1 MGLFGIFKSK
11 SAPDELPELVTDEM
25 QEKIEPEK
33 PLKKTSLNEDEFNPL
48 IESQEESRE
57 EIGFKPIITPIES
70 NNSDEVIE
78 PVKTTEVIIE
88 NTNLHPKIKPKHHK
102 PHFQHK
108 EFSLNKNEPA
118 MEFDSEE
125 SYFSELKENI
135 DKEITNIEELED
147 WYKKKF
153 VSRDIVKDM
162 KKHWEGKK
170 NNTVIKMLSKNFQ
183 ERISEKTKNLKD
195 LEKEWQNIYF
205 NMVEKEEEI
214 KEQEKELKMMLA
226 DFVEI
231 CKRKSKENEKEED

>member
-25 QEKIEPEK
+25 EESLEPVKKDKKTPLKNDIDFKPIIESSFEPE
-33 PLKKTSLNEDEFNPL
+33 P
-48 IESQEESRE
+48 IE
-57 EIGFKPIITPIES
+57 EIGFKPTS
-70 NNSDEVIE
+70 
-78 PVKTTEVIIE
+78 
-88 NTNLHPKIKPKHHK
+88 LHPRIKPKHHK
-102 PHFQHK
+102 HLFQEKIIEKK
-108 EFSLNKNEPA
+108 EA
-118 MEFDSEE
+118 MDFNPEE

-135 DKEITNIEELED
+135 DKEIDNIDELED

-153 VSRDIVKDM
+153 VTRDIVKDM
-162 KKHWEGKK
+162 KRHWEGKK

-195 LEKEWQNIYF
+195 LEKEWQNIF

-231 CKRKSKENEKEED
+231 CKRKSKENEEEKEED